1 MILER
6 EKGTRVVEWSSHMC
20 SSFPSSFLSSVVA
33 LYLMAKTLTSVQ
45 NGANPIQFYIASFLR
60 TRVYI
65 INSSE
70 KRLFNRDLFL
80 SSRKERERERC
91 FLVRVLERE
100 RAKNGSD
107 DDPFSR

>member
-1 MILER
+1 MSTPNPLFRRKVLID
-6 EKGTRVVEWSSHMC
+6 
-20 SSFPSSFLSSVVA
+20 
-33 LYLMAKTLTSVQ
+33 
-45 NGANPIQFYIASFLR
+45 NPIQFYIASFLR

-91 FLVRVLERE
+91 FLVRVRVLVLVLLERE

-107 DDPFSR
+107 DDPFSRR